1 MDRSHLGSIPPGRE
15 PRQRDFD
22 PFDQLERYWR
32 WWRQGYLSS
41 TGHCLD
47 IGITTAKALAR
58 YEDARRSGALTTF
71 EFGSTD
77 PYTADNGSIM
87 RLAPVPVAFAAR
99 PLDAIRFSGQSSL
112 TTHRA
117 TEAVDA
123 CRYLGALIVGALR
136 GASNEELLGER
147 YSPVPGYCDAHLLA
161 SAIDEIAHGSFK
173 TREPPEIQG
182 TGYVVKSLEA
192 APWAFHRTSDFRSGC
207 LAAVNPGDNADTT
220 GAVYGQLAGAFY
232 GASGIPVE

>member
-1 MDRSHLGSIPPGRE
+1 
-15 PRQRDFD
+15 
-22 PFDQLERYWR
+22 
-32 WWRQGYLSS
+32 
-41 TGHCLD
+41 
-47 IGITTAKALAR
+47 
-58 YEDARRSGALTTF
+58 
-71 EFGSTD
+71 
-77 PYTADNGSIM
+77 
-87 RLAPVPVAFAAR
+87 
-99 PLDAIRFSGQSSL
+99 
-112 TTHRA
+112 
-117 TEAVDA
+117 
-123 CRYLGALIVGALR
+123 

-207 LAAVNPGDNADTT
+207 LAAVNPGDNADTR

-232 GASGIPVE
+232 GASGIPVECSTGSRCARRSRSWLRGSSSWPGSTGWHDGRALLRSQAPPRWPTPPDPSPPHRDLL